1 MSNSHM
7 EKLIENFILELKAQG
22 ISNRR
27 INYYLNVF
35 KRIKEAIGKDLPENN
50 EDVTKV
56 LAYIEQLPY
65 KHNTKITYKKC
76 FKKFL
81 RWLNKKHGYN
91 FDLDFKVG
99 DYRPAVTEKDLFT
112 EEEVQKLV
120 NATDNV
126 KFKFAIMFLYE
137 SGVRVGELLNIK
149 IGDIK
154 LNDRY
159 ATIEIFQQKTKEK
172 KVVFCFLSFPYL
184 LKLLHQHPFRN
195 NPDAYLLLTE
205 NNEKYE
211 INAFEHIIKK
221 IFKKAGVRWRRLH
234 NFRHTRATQLLR
246 ENTSAEIVKKL
257 MGWKKLEMLKVYS
270 HLTYEDVENLLKQ
283 KYGLNEQKVEQRTII
298 CPNCGFVNFANAE
311 RCQVCNFKLK
321 LDVKEVEELKLKEEI
336 LELLDKALEENPEFE
351 KMFRKVLKEALLKKI
366 MSKN

>member
-1 MSNSHM
+1 MYDIIQ
-7 EKLIENFILELKAQG
+7 KFFLELKAQG
-22 ISNRR
+22 MSAIR
-27 INYYLNVF
+27 INKYENLIKVIQTCLN
-35 KRIKEAIGKDLPENN
+35 KPMPENN
-50 EDVTKV
+50 DDVLKI

-65 KHNTKITYKKC
+65 KYNTKVSYKSCLKR
-76 FKKFL
+76 FL

-99 DYRPAVTEKDLFT
+99 DYKPAVSEKDLFT
-112 EEEVQKLV
+112 EEEIQKLV
-120 NATDNV
+120 NATDNI

-159 ATIEIFQQKTKEK
+159 ATIEIFQPKTKEK

-184 LKLLHQHPFRN
+184 LKLLQQHPFRN

-205 NNEKYE
+205 KNKKYHIKVFEQIMKE
-211 INAFEHIIKK
+211 IFQ
-221 IFKKAGVRWRRLH
+221 KAGVRWRRLH

-246 ENTSAEIVKKL
+246 ENVSAEIVKKL

-270 HLTYEDVENLLKQ
+270 HLTYQDVENLLKQ
-283 KYGLNEQKVEQRTII
+283 KYGLNEQKVEQKTII

-321 LDVKEVEELKLKEEI
+321 LDAKEVEELKLKEEI
-336 LELLDKALEENPEFE
+336 LELLDKAL
-351 KMFRKVLKEALLKKI
+351 
-366 MSKN
+366 